1 MAPNFFLLLSSPP
14 LSRRVSVGVE
24 GGAAGAGGGEF
35 YETPCVVLREESGEK
50 FSSLRY
56 PRFSSD
62 GGFSLSL

>member
-24 GGAAGAGGGEF
+24 GGGAGAAGEF